1 MQRGFD
7 WSKSQFSLKI
17 NELNYKNFYYLNNK
31 KNKKI
36 LYNYSFRIFVFF
48 KLNEYLK
55 VNNFKKKNFL
65 NILFLNYSLL
75 WNFFLQ
81 TKNPQLYY
89 YLIKLVSIRYKNL
102 FFSTNLDIFFKNNA
116 GSFSNFLNFFNLNF
130 NNKKKI
136 TFNNLKIINFFLEK
150 NLNLNNFKI
159 NQIYI
164 ENELTFFKKN
174 FGNSKFVINFLRV
187 QRRYNKRRYSKVR
200 AISRPSFF
208 GGISLSSIF
217 LGLLWGGSIKGVD
230 WLTSWIIVIDMNF
243 FFFSV
248 FFYFI
253 FRIWRLSYFNTFVRK
268 KNKIKI
274 INSLHNMFIFKFFL
288 KN

>member
-1 MQRGFD
+1 MQRDFD

-17 NELNYKNFYYLNNK
+17 SELNYKNFYYFNNNNH
-31 KNKKI
+31 NKI
-36 LYNYSFRIFVFF
+36 FYNYSFRIFVFF

-55 VNNFKKKNFL
+55 INNFKKKNFL

-75 WNFFLQ
+75 WNFFLK

-89 YLIKLVSIRYKNL
+89 YLIKLVSIKYKNL
-102 FFSTNLDIFFKNNA
+102 FFSTNLNIFFKNNS

-130 NNKKKI
+130 NNKKSIKL
-136 TFNNLKIINFFLEK
+136 NNLKIINFFLEK
-150 NLNLNNFKI
+150 NLNNLKK
-159 NQIYI
+159 NQKYI
-164 ENELTFFKKN
+164 ENELIFFQKN
-174 FGNSKFVINFLRV
+174 FDNSKFIINFLRV

-208 GGISLSSIF
+208 GGISLSSIL

-230 WLTSWIIVIDMNF
+230 WLTSWIIIIDMNF

-253 FRIWRLSYFNTFVRK
+253 FRIWRLFYLNTFVRK

-274 INSLHNMFIFKFFL
+274 INSLHNMFIFNFFL

>member
-1 MQRGFD
+1 MQQGFD
-7 WSKSQFSLKI
+7 WSKSQFSLKM
-17 NELNYKNFYYLNNK
+17 NELNYKNFYYLNNVNN
-31 KNKKI
+31 NKKV
-36 LYNYSFRIFVFF
+36 LYNYSFRIFAFF

-55 VNNFKKKNFL
+55 INNFKKKNFL

-89 YLIKLVSIRYKNL
+89 YLIKLVSTKYKNL
-102 FFSTNLDIFFKNNA
+102 FFSTNLDIFFQNNS
-116 GSFSNFLNFFNLNF
+116 GSFSNFLNFFNINF
-130 NNKKKI
+130 NSKKKV
-136 TFNNLKIINFFLEK
+136 TLNNLKTINFFIEKNIK
-150 NLNLNNFKI
+150 NLNKI
-159 NQIYI
+159 NQGFL
-164 ENELTFFKKN
+164 ENNIIFFQKN

-200 AISRPSFF
+200 ATSRPSFF
-208 GGISLSSIF
+208 GGISLSSVF

-230 WLTSWIIVIDMNF
+230 WLTSWIVVIDINF
-243 FFFSV
+243 FLFSI

-253 FRIWRLSYFNTFVRK
+253 FRLWRLFYLNTFTRK

-274 INSLHNMFIFKFFL
+274 INSLHNMFIFKIFL

>member
-1 MQRGFD
+1 MQQGFD

-17 NELNYKNFYYLNNK
+17 NELNYKNFYYLNN
-31 KNKKI
+31 NKKI

-55 VNNFKKKNFL
+55 INNFKKKNFL

-89 YLIKLVSIRYKNL
+89 YLIKLVSIKYKNL
-102 FFSTNLDIFFKNNA
+102 FFSINLNLFFKDNS
-116 GSFSNFLNFFNLNF
+116 GSFSNFLNFFNLNS
-130 NNKKKI
+130 NNKREIK
-136 TFNNLKIINFFLEK
+136 FNNLKIINFFLEK
-150 NLNLNNFKI
+150 NLKNLKK
-159 NQIYI
+159 NQALI
-164 ENELTFFKKN
+164 ENELIFFQKN

-200 AISRPSFF
+200 AVSRPSFF
-208 GGISLSSIF
+208 GGISLSSIL

-243 FFFSV
+243 FFFSI

-253 FRIWRLSYFNTFVRK
+253 FRIWRLSYFNTFIRK

-274 INSLHNMFIFKFFL
+274 INSLHNMFIFKIFL

>member
-1 MQRGFD
+1 MQQGFD
-7 WSKSQFSLKI
+7 WSKSQFSLKM
-17 NELNYKNFYYLNNK
+17 NELNYKNFYYLSNVNNK
-31 KNKKI
+31 KKI
-36 LYNYSFRIFVFF
+36 LYNYSFRIFAFF

-55 VNNFKKKNFL
+55 INNFKKKNFL

-89 YLIKLVSIRYKNL
+89 YLIKLVSIKYKNL
-102 FFSTNLDIFFKNNA
+102 FFSTNLDIFFKNNS
-116 GSFSNFLNFFNLNF
+116 GSFSNFLNFFNINF
-130 NNKKKI
+130 NSKKKI
-136 TFNNLKIINFFLEK
+136 TLNNLKTINFFIEK
-150 NLNLNNFKI
+150 NLKNLNYV
-159 NQIYI
+159 NQIFL
-164 ENELTFFKKN
+164 ENNVTFFQKN
-174 FGNSKFVINFLRV
+174 FGNSKFVVNFLRV

-200 AISRPSFF
+200 ATSRPSFF
-208 GGISLSSIF
+208 AGISLSSIF

-230 WLTSWIIVIDMNF
+230 WLTSWIVVIDINF
-243 FFFSV
+243 FLFSI

-253 FRIWRLSYFNTFVRK
+253 FRIWRLFYLNTFTRK

-274 INSLHNMFIFKFFL
+274 INSLHNMFIFKIFL